1 MSTWPGEE
9 KLLLE
14 SLTQL
19 EKELP
24 DARLLLIPRH
34 AERRRDVANQI
45 KSSSFSFSQRT
56 KTRNKPTKCEVYL
69 ADTTGELIKLIR
81 CADIAFLGKT
91 LPPRHEGQNPVEPV
105 STGLPLVLGPSCTN
119 FEEIS
124 SELIGCG
131 SAIQGQTESEI
142 KKIIN
147 DLSTNEGLRKK

>member
-1 MSTWPGEE
+1 M
-9 KLLLE
+9 
-14 SLTQL
+14 
-19 EKELP
+19 
-24 DARLLLIPRH
+24 
-34 AERRRDVANQI
+34 
-45 KSSSFSFSQRT
+45 
-56 KTRNKPTKCEVYL
+56 VYL

-105 STGLPLVLGPSCTN
+105 STGLPIVLGPSCTN

-142 KKIIN
+142 KKIIY
-147 DLSTNEGLRKK
+147 DLSTNEGLRKKMSEAGKMWRLEKGSPTQKTLEKLNEVISDLQSN